1 MCSTDQ
7 KWVSGRALSVFKIY
21 VRIHK
26 LTPCCRPEWQ
36 LGSFSLFLRQPPWL
50 SRHKASSL
58 RVGIDVECRGSRQ
71 SWMLD
76 ECITKGILKSGSVVR
91 RVHRPVTFGTEERVG
106 IGPLFYLVREEWAD
120 LASPLP
126 FLLLLLS
133 VPSAPLICVNVFIW
147 SQEVHRYHPW
157 TFFGSQMEFWGCTHV
172 QF

>member
-26 LTPCCRPEWQ
+26 LTLCCRPEWQ

-76 ECITKGILKSGSVVR
+76 ECITKGILKSGSFVR
-91 RVHRPVTFGTEERVG
+91 RIHCPVTFGTEERVG

-133 VPSAPLICVNVFIW
+133 VPPAPLICVNVFIW

-157 TFFGSQMEFWGCTHV
+157 TFIGSQMEFWGCIHV